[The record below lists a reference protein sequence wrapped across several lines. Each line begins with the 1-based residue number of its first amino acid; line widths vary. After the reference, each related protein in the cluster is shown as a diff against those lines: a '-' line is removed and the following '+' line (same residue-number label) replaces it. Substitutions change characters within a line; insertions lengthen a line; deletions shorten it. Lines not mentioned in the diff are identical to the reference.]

1 MGSAQ
6 VIAVDTHV
14 LVWWVT
20 SDTGKLSAAAR
31 GALDDARSGGK
42 VYVSSITAWEIAL
55 LVARRRLVISEDP
68 MRWLAT
74 VGRIGAVEYVP
85 IDNEIAVR
93 STQLGDSF
101 HKDPADRY
109 IVATCQKLAV
119 PLVTADEKIRGY
131 PHIKTIW

>member
-1 MGSAQ
+1 M
-6 VIAVDTHV
+6 IAIDTHV

-20 SDTGKLSAAAR
+20 GETERLSAAAKR
-31 GALDDARSGGK
+31 ALDDARAGGK

-55 LVARRRLVISEDP
+55 LVARRRLVIADDP

-93 STQLGDSF
+93 STQLGDAF
-101 HKDPADRY
+101 HRDPADRY

-119 PLVTADEKIRGY
+119 PLVTADEKIRRY
-131 PHIKTIW
+131 PHVRTIW